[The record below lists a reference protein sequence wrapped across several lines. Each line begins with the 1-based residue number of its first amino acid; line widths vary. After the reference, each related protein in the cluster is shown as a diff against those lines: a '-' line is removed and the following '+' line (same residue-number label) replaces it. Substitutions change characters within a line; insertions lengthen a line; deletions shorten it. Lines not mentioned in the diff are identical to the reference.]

1 MASTRT
7 NTDNKAGLWCLFII
21 MKKEYS
27 KKVLEEIIKKFPE
40 VTVKIHG
47 PRRTYLSVGREKVY
61 DFAKFLY
68 EKKGFRFSI
77 ATGIDTREG
86 MEIIYHFTHD
96 EAGTYYNIKTLIPKD
111 DLKIKSLV
119 PFLPAA
125 DWIERE
131 MHELLGIDFIGH
143 PNLIPLL
150 TAVVVAYIYFQINDL
165 LAFDNQFEKFRLFL

>member
-1 MASTRT
+1 
-7 NTDNKAGLWCLFII
+7 

-27 KKVLEEIIKKFPE
+27 KKVLEEIIKKFPKA
-40 VTVKIHG
+40 TVKIHG
-47 PRRTYLSVGREKVY
+47 PRRTYLSVEREKVY

-150 TAVVVAYIYFQINDL
+150 TAETWPADL
-165 LAFDNQFEKFRLFL
+165 HPLCRDYQDEHKELKIKKKLQEEH